1 MIRAVFLDVGN
12 TLLFPQEA
20 ELLEILSAAGAPAT
34 ARALTRAGRF
44 GRQKFDAWLLP
55 QLHDGNTPPQVDPN
69 FWDCWLSSLMDELQV
84 PEPRRPKT
92 REALFAHMTQ
102 TRTWSHVDP
111 EAPPVLEALGREGYG
126 LGVISNADGTMEEHL
141 ARCGLKRYFRT
152 IFDSGA
158 RGMEKP
164 SPKIFTAACSALGV
178 APAESAYVGDVYSI
192 DVAGAERA
200 GLTGIILDRW
210 EAYPNAPCPRITHL
224 PELPSLLQERNR
236 KG

>member
-12 TLLFPQEA
+12 TLLFPQETA
-20 ELLEILSAAGAPAT
+20 LLEILAAQGAPAT
-34 ARALTRAGRF
+34 ASALTRAGRF

-55 QLHDGNTPPQVDPN
+55 QLQDGATPPQIDSN
-69 FWDCWLSSLMDELQV
+69 FWDCCLSSLMDELQV
-84 PEPRRPKT
+84 PESRRPQT
-92 REALFAHMTQ
+92 REALFAHLNQ
-102 TRTWSHVDP
+102 SRTWSHVDP
-111 EAPPVLEALGREGYG
+111 EAPPVLEALGRAGYA

-164 SPKIFTAACSALGV
+164 SPKIFTSACSALGV
-178 APAESAYVGDVYSI
+178 APAESAYVGDIYSI

-200 GLTGIILDRW
+200 GLIGIILDRW
-210 EAYPNAPCPRITHL
+210 EAYPNAPCPRITRL
-224 PELPSLLQERNR
+224 QELPALLEERNR